1 MEIEIIKKEM
11 KNLINTYI
19 PKRQDLIQ
27 LVLSW
32 NDINGIPVKYIF
44 SEIEKYKNKEYSEID
59 IITIRKISS
68 IFV

>member
-32 NDINGIPVKYIF
+32 NDINGIPVKYTGKGLGDDTAYPACLYGDGRML
-44 SEIEKYKNKEYSEID
+44 S
-59 IITIRKISS
+59 
-68 IFV
+68 

>member
-1 MEIEIIKKEM
+1 MEIEIIKKEI

-44 SEIEKYKNKEYSEID
+44 SEIEKDKNKEYSEID